1 MDLMPTLLEAVGK
14 PVPANLELD
23 GVSLLGQL
31 RGKSKEQPHK
41 FMFHHCGTDIFAMRW
56 IKTNGQVLKLL
67 LFNLPPI
74 SFAELY
80 FVGFEANSERAGL
93 QSGA

>member
-56 IKTNGQVLKLL
+56 TNTYGQVVKLL
-67 LFNLPPI
+67 LKGRVSQFFLLAP
-74 SFAELY
+74 L
-80 FVGFEANSERAGL
+80 
-93 QSGA
+93 SGAVL